1 MGESEKILQKSNL
14 WGVFILIFVT
24 VGSRHYPF
32 DRLFK
37 KLDKL
42 YEDGILKEKMFAQI
56 GTSSYKPKHF
66 KYKDFI
72 SPEEF
77 TKNIQEASIV
87 LSHGASGSIMKALNA
102 GKKVIVVTRL
112 EKYGEH
118 INNHQ
123 IQNNEAFRDNNLVI
137 MADLEL
143 NNLDECFKKIKNKE
157 DGLIKWQNKDPM
169 AIVNMID
176 KFIQDNWKEYK

>member
-1 MGESEKILQKSNL
+1 M
-14 WGVFILIFVT
+14 IFVT
-24 VGSRHYPF
+24 VGSRNYPF

-37 KLDKL
+37 KLDEL
-42 YEDGILKEKMFAQI
+42 YDKGIIKDKMFAQI
-56 GTSSYKPKHF
+56 GTSAYKPKHF
-66 KYKDFI
+66 EYKDFI

-77 TKNIQEASIV
+77 ETIIEKSDIII
-87 LSHGASGSIMKALNA
+87 SHGASGSIMKALNA

-118 INNHQ
+118 INDHQ
-123 IQNNEAFRDNNLVI
+123 IQNNEAFRDNNYVL

-143 NNLDECFKKIKNKE
+143 NNLGECIKKVKSKNN
-157 DGLIKWQNKDPM
+157 GLVKWNNKDPM

-176 KFIQDNWKEYK
+176 KFIEDNWK

>member
-1 MGESEKILQKSNL
+1 M
-14 WGVFILIFVT
+14 IFVT
-24 VGSRHYPF
+24 VGSRNYPF

-37 KLDKL
+37 KLDEL

-66 KYKDFI
+66 EYKDFI

-77 TKNIQEASIV
+77 EEYINKVDIV
-87 LSHGASGSIMKALNA
+87 VTHGASGSIMKALNA
-102 GKKVIVVTRL
+102 DKKVIAVTRL

-118 INNHQ
+118 INDHQ
-123 IQNNEAFRDNNLVI
+123 IQNNEAFSENHYVL

-143 NNLDECFKKIKNKE
+143 NDLGECFKKIKSENN
-157 DGLIKWQNKDPM
+157 GLVKWENKDPM

-176 KFIQDNWKEYK
+176 RFIEDNW